1 MKSIIYLSLVALS
14 ISIIAIENINLFKQC
29 ISSQEKDSSTWGFS
43 LAMSDNYLA
52 VGDPNAN
59 RVVIYSK
66 NKYHRWVRTK
76 EILPPTESTTYRIGS
91 GFGYDLALDEDTLV
105 IGAYSQKQDVE
116 NAEDFQLNERV
127 VSTSGAVYQ
136 TNLGRD
142 SIVKRLDDFKQGE
155 IVGNVVAAEGGVV
168 AFTSSKIE
176 PEQPYNAINKIVVLV
191 EGQRKFLPSP
201 TDNRSWFGADIAI
214 HNKMLLA
221 GSIAEGRDKA
231 WLFNLDD
238 RESLVPHP
246 IQTSAEDLV
255 GNSVALSKEF
265 IVVSEKN
272 GGRYSEIVGASPK
285 TSIEKIDKESRTII
299 DGHAE
304 VSLDNRI
311 LSRLRFGRSFYRE
324 ANILELF
331 CLDDTATPRRIL
343 KRNNIERALVH
354 NSLLT
359 TVQKKSSSVKL
370 CIEPLLKSLR
380 Q

>member
-1 MKSIIYLSLVALS
+1 MFSASRG
-14 ISIIAIENINLFKQC
+14 
-29 ISSQEKDSSTWGFS
+29 DTSTFGFS

-52 VGDPNAN
+52 VGDLNAN

-76 EILPPTESTTYRIGS
+76 EILPPTESTTHRIGS
-91 GFGYDLALDEDTLV
+91 GFGYDLALDEDKLV

-116 NAEDFQLNERV
+116 NAEDFQLNEPI

-155 IVGNVVAAEGGVV
+155 IVGNVVAAKGGVV

-214 HNKMLLA
+214 HDKMLLA
-221 GSIAEGRDKA
+221 GSIAQGRDKA
-231 WLFNLDD
+231 WLFDLDA

-246 IQTSAEDLV
+246 IQTSAEDLI

-265 IVVSEKN
+265 IVVSDKS
-272 GGRYSEIVGASPK
+272 GSGYSDIVGASPK
-285 TSIEKIDKESRTII
+285 TLIERINTDNRTII

-304 VSLDNRI
+304 VSLDNKI
-311 LSRLRFGRSFYRE
+311 LSRLRFGRVYYRE
-324 ANILELF
+324 ANSLELF
-331 CLDDTATPRRIL
+331 YLDDNAKPRRIL
-343 KRNNIERALVH
+343 KRKNVEKALVK

-359 TVQKKSSSVKL
+359 TVQEKSGKALL
-370 CIEPLLKSLR
+370 CIETISSR
-380 Q
+380 

>member
-1 MKSIIYLSLVALS
+1 MKLIHFVLLMLLG
-14 ISIIAIENINLFKQC
+14 ISFTKLRVLNLQKKCFLPQGR
-29 ISSQEKDSSTWGFS
+29 DTSTFGFS
-43 LAMSDNYLA
+43 LAMSDDYLA
-52 VGDPNAN
+52 VGDPEAN
-59 RVVIYSK
+59 RVVIYSRK
-66 NKYHRWVRTK
+66 ESHRWVRTK
-76 EILPPTESTTYRIGS
+76 EIVPPTDSTTHRIGS

-116 NAEDFQLNERV
+116 NAEDFQLNEPI

-155 IVGNVVAAEGGVV
+155 IVGNVVAAGGGVV

-201 TDNRSWFGADIAI
+201 TDNRSWFDADIAI
-214 HNKMLLA
+214 HDKMLLA

-238 RESLVPHP
+238 EKSLVPHP

-265 IVVSEKN
+265 IVVSEK
-272 GGRYSEIVGASPK
+272 GGSRYSDIVGASPK
-285 TSIEKIDKESRTII
+285 TLIERINRDNRTII

-304 VSLDNRI
+304 VSLDNKI
-311 LSRLRFGRSFYRE
+311 LSRLRFGRVYYRE
-324 ANILELF
+324 ANNLELF
-331 CLDDTATPRRIL
+331 YLDDNATPRRIL
-343 KRNNIERALVH
+343 KRENVKKALVK

-359 TVQKKSSSVKL
+359 TVQEKSGKALL
-370 CIEPLLKSLR
+370 CIEPISSR
-380 Q
+380 